1 MNTTR
6 RSALGTLVLGSVWLG
21 SQSACQRSKGAHPEY
36 RMIAERLARLP
47 KERKA
52 LRSIGSAYLASLS
65 ERPTAEQIAAAWFPS
80 ETERRRAL
88 ALKPLRLAQHVADR
102 TLDDYRHDRV
112 VSVRGWLLSETE
124 ARFAALT
131 ALIRRL

>member
-1 MNTTR
+1 M
-6 RSALGTLVLGSVWLG
+6 ALGGLWFG
-21 SQSACQRSKGAHPEY
+21 SQSACQRYPSAHPEY
-36 RMIAERLARLP
+36 RMLAERLARLP

-52 LRSIGSAYLASLS
+52 LRTIGSAYLASLD
-65 ERPTAEQIAAAWFPS
+65 ERPTAEQIAAGWFPS

-88 ALKPLRLAQHVADR
+88 ALKPQRLAQHVADR
-102 TLDDYRHDRV
+102 TLEDYRHDRV

-131 ALIRRL
+131 ALVRHW

>member
-1 MNTTR
+1 MNSTR
-6 RSALGTLVLGSVWLG
+6 RPLLGALVLGSVWLG
-21 SQSACQRSKGAHPEY
+21 SQPACQRSADARPEY
-36 RMIAERLARLP
+36 RMLAERLARLP
-47 KERKA
+47 KERQA
-52 LRSIGSAYLASLS
+52 LRIIGSAYLASLD

-80 ETERRRAL
+80 ENERRRAL
-88 ALKPLRLAQHVADR
+88 GLKPQRLAEHVAGR

>member
-1 MNTTR
+1 
-6 RSALGTLVLGSVWLG
+6 
-21 SQSACQRSKGAHPEY
+21 
-36 RMIAERLARLP
+36 MIAERLARLP
-47 KERKA
+47 KERQA
-52 LRSIGSAYLASLS
+52 LRIIGGAYLASLD
-65 ERPTAEQIAAAWFPS
+65 ERPTAEQITAAWFPS

-88 ALKPLRLAQHVADR
+88 ALKPQRLAEHIADR

-131 ALIRRL
+131 ALIRRP